1 MRKIL
6 LLSVFAMLG
15 LCGQIFAQDKMVTGK
30 ITDARDGT
38 ALPGVSVA
46 LKGSTKGTTTDASG
60 QFKVNAPANGTL
72 TVSFVGYSSQEVKI
86 GSRSEVNV
94 TLSEN
99 VNQLSEV
106 VVTGLATSVK
116 RSNLANAVS
125 TVSAS
130 QLLGTTTPVTT
141 DGALYGKMTG
151 VNIQANGSVP
161 GGGFS
166 MQMRGVSTLG
176 ASASQPLFIIDG
188 VYIDNDQYSN
198 GRSAGNKA
206 TGGSSNSTQD
216 NNANRLADINPD
228 DIENIE
234 VLKGA
239 SAAAIYGTRANAG
252 VVIITT
258 KRGKGGKSKISFG
271 QDIGFSQAW
280 RLYGGAEWNEQK
292 ITDYFSSNATEA
304 AQNVAEFRAAK
315 TSGKYYDYEKELFG
329 GTGVIKNT
337 RLSITGG
344 DEKTKFYING
354 SLADETGIVK
364 NTGFTRASF
373 RANLDHKVTK
383 WLDMGVTTNYIFSN
397 NDRGWTGNDN
407 SNINYGYNLP
417 YTRPYYDLLRDAN
430 GNYPDSPVGENPF
443 AIRDRAVNNQK
454 VNRLLLGFNLNARL
468 INKESMGLN
477 LKLNGGIDYQNGYSL
492 LYLPSDLQ
500 SQRAEPNPG
509 YAQDTRNEVINSNM
523 QLAFVFTNALMDNK
537 LNLTTSGGLVTLSRD
552 VRLNYTRGV
561 GLPAGTYNPGSA
573 KVISSVPEYRTN
585 KDVGIFAQ
593 QEVNWDDKV
602 IAMAGIRFDKSTL
615 NGEFDRYYAF
625 PRGSL
630 AVNLAKFSFFDVP
643 SINQVKLRVAYGE
656 TGGVPNWGV
665 PFNQLLTVGT
675 GGLGGLVPSTIAG
688 NPKIQPER
696 ATELEGGIDLG
707 FLNNRFTVEVT
718 AYKKKVFDLIQPLVL
733 APTTGLSSI
742 QTNLADLENTGL
754 EISVG
759 AQVVQKPNFSWF
771 VQPLFWFNRSK
782 ITRLD
787 IPERL
792 TGGFGATFGQWRVK
806 NGESPTQIVGTPR
819 TIPGDPTSWTVY
831 GDNQPK
837 FEFSLNNRI
846 TFLKNFEFS
855 ALMHWKNEFT
865 IVSLARVLWDE
876 GGNTSDWNST
886 SLGLTDGG
894 KVAKAG
900 ETVAPNGIAR
910 QNVNGPGVEG
920 YNPSIASYLRLR
932 EVGLYYRVPRTIVK
946 STFKGVVENI
956 KVGFS
961 GNNLMT
967 WTDYKAGYDPEN
979 SNFGNAAL
987 GGGVD
992 IGSIPSTRRMMF
1004 HLTLDF

>member
-6 LLSVFAMLG
+6 LLSILAVLG
-15 LCGQIFAQDKMVTGK
+15 FCGQLFAQDRMVTGK
-30 ITDARDGT
+30 VIDGKDGS

-46 LKGSTKGTTTDASG
+46 VKGSTKGTTTDATGS
-60 QFKVNAPANGTL
+60 FKVSVPANATL
-72 TVSFVGYSSQEVKI
+72 SISFVGYSSQEVKT

-94 TLSEN
+94 QMNEN

-130 QLLGTTTPVTT
+130 QLMGTTTPVTT
-141 DGALYGKMTG
+141 DGALYGKMPG

-271 QDIGFSQAW
+271 QDFGFSQAW
-280 RLYGGAEWNEQK
+280 RFYGGAEWNAQK
-292 ITDYFSSNATEA
+292 ITDYFGASDVPLFN
-304 AQNVAEFRAAK
+304 AAK
-315 TSGKYYDYEKELFG
+315 ASGKYYDYEKEIFG
-329 GTGVIKNT
+329 ETGMIRNT
-337 RLSITGG
+337 RLSVTGG
-344 DEKTKFYING
+344 DEKTKFYVNG
-354 SLADETGIVK
+354 SLSDETGIVK

-373 RANLDHKVTK
+373 RANLDHKITN

-417 YTRPYYDLLRDAN
+417 YTRPYYDLFPDTN

-477 LKLNGGIDYQNGYSL
+477 LKFNGGIDYQNGFST

-500 SQRAEPNPG
+500 SQRAEANPG
-509 YAQDTRNEVINSNM
+509 YAQDTRNEVVNANM
-523 QLAFVFTNALMDNK
+523 QLAFVFTNALMNNK
-537 LNLTTSGGLVTLSRD
+537 LNLTTSGGLVSLTRD
-552 VRLNYTRGV
+552 VRLNYTRGT
-561 GLPAGTYNPGSA
+561 GLPAGIYNPGAA
-573 KVISSVPEYRTN
+573 KVISSSPEYRFN
-585 KDVGIFAQ
+585 KDVGVFAQ

-602 IAMAGIRFDKSTL
+602 IGTVGIRFDKSTL
-615 NGEFDRYYAF
+615 NGEFDKFYAF

-630 AVNLAKFSFFDVP
+630 AVNLAKFAFFDVP
-643 SINQVKLRVAYGE
+643 SINQVKFRAAYGE
-656 TGGVPNWGV
+656 TGGVPNWSV

-675 GGLGGLVPSTIAG
+675 GGLGGLVPSTAGG
-688 NPKIQPER
+688 NPQIQPER
-696 ATELEGGIDLG
+696 ATELEGGLDLG
-707 FLNNRFTVEVT
+707 FLNNRFTVELTV
-718 AYKKKVFDLIQPLVL
+718 YKKKVFDLIQPLVL
-733 APTTGLSSI
+733 APTTGLSSV

-759 AQVVQKPNFSWF
+759 AQLVQKPNFSWF

-782 ITRLD
+782 ITRLA

-806 NGESPTQIVGTPR
+806 QDLSPTQIVGQPR
-819 TIPGDPTSWTVY
+819 TDPADPTSWSVY

-837 FEFSLNNRI
+837 FEFSLNNKI
-846 TFLKNFEFS
+846 TFLKNFELS

-876 GGNTSDWNST
+876 GGNTSDWNSS

-894 KVAKAG
+894 KLAKAG

-920 YNPSIASYLRLR
+920 YNPSVASYLRLR

-946 STFKGVVENI
+946 NAFKGVVENI

-961 GNNLMT
+961 GNNLLT

-987 GGGVD
+987 GGGID

>member
-6 LLSVFAMLG
+6 LLSVLAVLG
-15 LCGQIFAQDKMVTGK
+15 LCGQMFAQDRLVTGK
-30 ITDARDGT
+30 VTDAKDGSP
-38 ALPGVSVA
+38 LPGVSIAV
-46 LKGSTKGTTTDASG
+46 KGSTKGTTTDATGSY
-60 QFKVNAPANGTL
+60 KVNAPANGVL
-72 TVSFVGYSSQEVKI
+72 SISFVGYSSQEIKT

-94 TLSEN
+94 QMTEN

-130 QLLGTTTPVTT
+130 QLMGTTTPVTT

-271 QDIGFSQAW
+271 QDIGFSQPW
-280 RLYGGAEWNEQK
+280 RLYGGAEWTEQK
-292 ITDYFSSNATEA
+292 ITDYFGASD
-304 AQNVAEFRAAK
+304 VPLFKAAK
-315 TSGKYYDYEKELFG
+315 ASGKYYDYEKEILG
-329 GTGVIKNT
+329 GTGMIRNT
-337 RLSITGG
+337 RLSVTGG
-344 DEKTKFYING
+344 DEKTKFYVNG

-373 RANLDHKVTK
+373 RANLDHKITQ
-383 WLDMGVTTNYIFSN
+383 WLDMGLTTNYIFSN

-417 YTRPYYDLLRDAN
+417 YTRPYYELHPDAN
-430 GNYPDSPVGENPF
+430 GNYPDSPVGENPL
-443 AIRDRAVNNQK
+443 AIRDRAINNQK

-477 LKLNGGIDYQNGYSL
+477 LKFNAGIDYQNGYSL

-509 YAQDTRNEVINSNM
+509 YAQDTRNEVVNSNM
-523 QLAFVFTNALMDNK
+523 QLAFVFTNALMNNK
-537 LNLTTSGGLVTLSRD
+537 LNLTTSGGLVMLSRD
-552 VRLNYTRGV
+552 VRSLYTRGV
-561 GLPAGTYNPGSA
+561 GLPASIYNAGAARVPPSA
-573 KVISSVPEYRTN
+573 SPDPYRYN
-585 KDVGIFAQ
+585 KDVGVFAQ
-593 QEVNWDDKV
+593 QEVNWDDKI
-602 IAMAGIRFDKSTL
+602 IATAGIRFDKSTL
-615 NGEFDRYYAF
+615 NGEFDRYYPF
-625 PRGSL
+625 PRASL
-630 AVNLAKFSFFDVP
+630 AVNLAKFAFFDVP
-643 SINQVKLRVAYGE
+643 SVNQVKFRAAYGE

-675 GGLGGLVPSTIAG
+675 GNLGGLVPSAAGG
-688 NPKIQPER
+688 NPLIQPER
-696 ATELEGGIDLG
+696 ATELEGGLDLG
-707 FLNNRFTVEVT
+707 FLNNRFTIEVT
-718 AYKKKVFDLIQPLVL
+718 AYKKKVFDLIQPLIL
-733 APTTGLSSI
+733 APTTGLTSI

-782 ITRLD
+782 ITRLA

-806 NGESPTQIVGTPR
+806 QDLSPTQIVGQPR
-819 TIPGDPTSWTVY
+819 TDPADPTSWSVY

-837 FEFSLNNRI
+837 FEFSLNNKI

-946 STFKGVVENI
+946 SAFKGVVDNI